1 MKKLLLIIC
10 MLYLPFAEAKDYG
23 VFGKTFEIAEI
34 DFLEYIQQKM
44 KGMQVNGEWKTV
56 QSEFKKRV
64 KEHVARPTPIR
75 LPRAEDNRT
84 WFFNPSLA
92 VPYDVKDSH
101 GQVIVKQG
109 TVINPLDRVGLSSTL
124 LFFDGDDEAQVAWVT
139 QELTQHQKVKL
150 ILTSGSVKEVANQ
163 LKQAIYFDLNGFLVA
178 KFQIKYLPARVFQAG
193 KRLQINEVTV

>member
-1 MKKLLLIIC
+1 
-10 MLYLPFAEAKDYG
+10 MLYLPFADAKDYG
-23 VFGKTFEIAEI
+23 VLGKAFEIAEM

-44 KGMQVNGEWKTV
+44 KGMQANGEWKTV
-56 QSEFKKRV
+56 QSDFKKRV
-64 KEHVARPTPIR
+64 KEHLARPTPSR

-84 WFFNPSLA
+84 WFFNPSLT

-178 KFQIKYLPARVFQAG
+178 KFQIKYLPVRVFQAG

>member
-44 KGMQVNGEWKTV
+44 KGMQANGEWKTV

-64 KEHVARPTPIR
+64 KEHMARPTPIR
-75 LPRAEDNRT
+75 LPRAEVNRT

-92 VPYDVKDSH
+92 VPHDVKDSH

-178 KFQIKYLPARVFQAG
+178 KFQIKYLPVRVFQAG

>member
-1 MKKLLLIIC
+1 M
-10 MLYLPFAEAKDYG
+10 
-23 VFGKTFEIAEI
+23 
-34 DFLEYIQQKM
+34 
-44 KGMQVNGEWKTV
+44 
-56 QSEFKKRV
+56 
-64 KEHVARPTPIR
+64 ARPTPIR

>member
-1 MKKLLLIIC
+1 MF
-10 MLYLPFAEAKDYG
+10 YLPFAEAKDYS
-23 VFGKTFEIAEI
+23 VFGKTFEIAEM

-44 KGMQVNGEWKTV
+44 KGMQANGEWKNI
-56 QSEFKKRV
+56 QFEFKKRV
-64 KEHVARPTPIR
+64 KEHLARPTPSR

-84 WFFNPSLA
+84 WFFNPSLT

-150 ILTSGSVKEVANQ
+150 ILTSGSIKEVANQ

-178 KFQIKYLPARVFQAG
+178 KFQIKYLPVRAFQAG

>member
-10 MLYLPFAEAKDYG
+10 MFYLPFAEAKDYG
-23 VFGKTFEIAEI
+23 VFGKTFEIAEM

-44 KGMQVNGEWKTV
+44 KGMQANGEWKTI
-56 QSEFKKRV
+56 QFEFKKRV
-64 KEHVARPTPIR
+64 KEHIARPTPTR
-75 LPRAEDNRT
+75 LLRAEVNRT
-84 WFFNPSLA
+84 WFFNPSLT

-101 GQVIVKQG
+101 DQVIVKQG
-109 TVINPLDRVGLSSTL
+109 TIINPLDRVGLSSTL

-178 KFQIKYLPARVFQAG
+178 KFQIKYLPVRVFQAG